1 MRWSSIACLER
12 FLQGISAYSMNPFLQ
27 NSDHHAHVCLSMCL
41 ELSEGG
47 DYVEDHRLGC
57 LCSDFRQDVFGLF
70 YAFM

>member
-1 MRWSSIACLER
+1 
-12 FLQGISAYSMNPFLQ
+12 
-27 NSDHHAHVCLSMCL
+27 MCL